1 MATIFSTMEFVGC
14 NRERSRLVTTSMIF
28 SWSLGNLQWDFYC
41 RGLKSQKEKPEHLLL
56 DFVAAVLDN
65 SLHLLVYKLYTTKA
79 RLFKSSDLTLHQKL
93 KTHLICIIYLV
104 LRAMLTLPLAQ
115 IMLALAHC
123 CF

>member
-1 MATIFSTMEFVGC
+1 MELGEPAMGFLLPRFEGPE
-14 NRERSRLVTTSMIF
+14 ER
-28 SWSLGNLQWDFYC
+28 
-41 RGLKSQKEKPEHLLL
+41 PEHLLL

-93 KTHLICIIYLV
+93 KTHLICITYLV